1 MILKGSLIM
10 AKKKKTAKKKV
21 AKRKVKKKLK
31 LKVKKK
37 LKRKVKKKLK
47 LKVKKKLKRKIKKEE
62 IFDSLVINA
71 IDFLKVSVAELK
83 ERPKYSVINFC
94 SSIELFLK
102 ARLLKEHWS
111 LIVSKPENADIFSFQ
126 AGDFKSVTIKEAIK
140 RLNNIANQRLTPKEK
155 ECFDQIRQ
163 QRNKLVHF
171 FDKKYSGKQYTRT
184 IDKIMIEQ
192 YKGWFY
198 LHELLVHKW
207 KDEFSHY
214 AKEIRNL
221 NRLMHS
227 HREFLKTKFDFLK
240 PKIERKKKSGMTFNE
255 CLACYFE
262 SAQEEEIC
270 SPLFYND
277 CLVCNTNQWF
287 LKVPCPNNDCY
298 SEIFVFDS
306 GECDCEVCGEH
317 ISIEYL
323 LGMYG
328 GHVSPDEVGI
338 VPDVAVCQECEYYPG
353 SVVPLD
359 NEDWLCLNCLL
370 TFHQVEQCEWC
381 GEWIVGAGENTYLV
395 GCSNC
400 SGRLG
405 WKDGE

>member
-1 MILKGSLIM
+1 MTEKKV
-10 AKKKKTAKKKV
+10 KKKPKL
-21 AKRKVKKKLK
+21 KVKKKLK
-31 LKVKKK
+31 LKLKKK
-37 LKRKVKKKLK
+37 LKR
-47 LKVKKKLKRKIKKEE
+47 KVKKKLKRKIKKEE
-62 IFDSLVINA
+62 IFDSLVISA
-71 IDFLKVSVAELK
+71 IDFLKVSVAGLK

-94 SSIELFLK
+94 SSVELFLK

-111 LIVSKPENADIFSFQ
+111 LIVSKPENANIISFQ
-126 AGDFKSVTIKEAIK
+126 AGDFKSVTMKEAIK
-140 RLNNIANQRLTPKEK
+140 RLNNIANQRLTPQEE

-171 FDKKYSGKQYTRT
+171 FDKKYSGKRYKRT
-184 IDKIMIEQ
+184 IDKIMVEQ

-221 NRLMHS
+221 DRLMHS

-255 CLACYFE
+255 CLACHFE
-262 SAQEEEIC
+262 SAQEEEVC
-270 SPLFYND
+270 NPLFYND

-287 LKVPCPNNDCY
+287 LKVPCSNTDC
-298 SEIFVFDS
+298 SSDIFVFDL
-306 GECDCEVCGEH
+306 GEGVCDVCGEH

-338 VPDVAVCQECEYYPG
+338 VPDVAVCQECDNHPA

-359 NEDWLCLNCLL
+359 NEDWLCLNCLAF
-370 TFHQVEQCEWC
+370 FHQVDECEWC
-381 GEWIVGAGENTYLV
+381 GEWIAGAADNTYLI

-405 WKDGE
+405 WKNGE